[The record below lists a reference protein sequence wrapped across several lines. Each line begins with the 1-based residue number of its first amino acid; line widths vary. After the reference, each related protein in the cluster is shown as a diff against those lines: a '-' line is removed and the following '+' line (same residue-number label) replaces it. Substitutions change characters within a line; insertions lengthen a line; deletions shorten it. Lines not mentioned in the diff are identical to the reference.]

1 MTSYDK
7 HEDESKERYNAMQA
21 SLNRCVEAKDE
32 AELQFLTLQLDAQLK
47 LEDYLLR
54 FREAEHA
61 KVQVFGPLYIAVL
74 PAVISLIVA
83 LVTSLAARH

>member
-21 SLNRCVEAKDE
+21 SLNRYVETKDS
-32 AELQFLTLQLDAQLK
+32 AELQLLGLQLDAQLK

-54 FREAEHA
+54 FRQAEHA
-61 KVQVFGPLYIAVL
+61 KFEVFSPLVIAGMS
-74 PAVISLIVA
+74 AVISLIVA
-83 LVTSLAARH
+83 LVTSLLVRH